1 MAGYVFIG
9 NSTKPSAEKYNSRKT
24 IVPGNVSIPCIEAAM
39 SLGYRIFLGTNR
51 NNPKELECTYPV
63 ELFDAHTYRSITALS
78 DNLVAYKN
86 LSKVVKENNV
96 EVIHCN
102 TPVGGMIGRL
112 VGKRYHVK
120 KVIYTAHGFHFYKG
134 APFFN
139 RTVLKWAEQ
148 IMAHSTDAIITMNEE
163 DYQSAKKFKLRKGGK
178 VYKVHGV
185 GITLDD
191 FKDIRVD
198 RSEKRKEL
206 GLKDTDV
213 VCISAGDL
221 VARKNYSVAIEAL
234 AKVENENLHYLIC
247 GVGSEKEHLE
257 KLAEEKGVAS
267 RVHFL
272 GFRTDVK
279 ELMKIS
285 DIFLFTTLQ
294 EGMPRSMM
302 EAMACGLPCVA
313 SKIRGNVDLLD
324 EGKGGY
330 LRSADDKEGFAMC
343 LTILANSKIL
353 RNQMSAY
360 NLEAIKKYDIEVV
373 KEEIKHIYSEV
384 LLQ

>member
-9 NSTKPSAEKYNSRKT
+9 NSTKPTEDKLNSRED
-24 IVPGNVSIPCIEAAM
+24 IRLDNVSRPCLNAALN
-39 SLGYRIFLGTNR
+39 LGYEVVLGVNR
-51 NNPKELECTYPV
+51 NNPHELSCKELPISLY
-63 ELFDAHTYRSITALS
+63 DSHTYRSITAIK
-78 DNLVAYKN
+78 DNYKAYKN
-86 LSKVVKENNV
+86 LCDVIKEKHV

-134 APFFN
+134 APLFN

-148 IMAHSTDAIITMNEE
+148 IMAHWTDAIITMNEE
-163 DYQSAKKFKLRKGGK
+163 DYQAAKKFKLKKGGK

-191 FKDIRVD
+191 FKDIKVD

-206 GLKDTDV
+206 GLKDTDI

-221 VARKNYSVAIEAL
+221 VARKNYSTAIEAF

-247 GVGSEKEHLE
+247 GVGPEKENLE

-302 EAMACGLPCVA
+302 EAMSCGLPCVA
-313 SKIRGNVDLLD
+313 SKVRGNVDLLED
-324 EGKGGY
+324 GAGGY
-330 LRSADDKEGFAMC
+330 LREVNDVTGFSECLIKLVDDD
-343 LTILANSKIL
+343 LL
-353 RNQMSAY
+353 RKQMSEH
-360 NLEAIKKYDIEVV
+360 NLESIKNYDVKVV
-373 KEEIKHIYSEV
+373 KEEIKNIYSEV
-384 LLQ
+384 L